1 MICEINLHCECRLS
15 PVELAHVVAGVEGEV
30 EDAEPPLAGH
40 GGVEQRGLDVDAVLL
55 GQLVVVLDLA
65 GEGHVAV
72 ERRQLHVR
80 SVRHV
85 ERPEEV
91 RGSDPRA
98 GAHPHDGVKHNVS
111 KS

>member
-1 MICEINLHCECRLS
+1 M
-15 PVELAHVVAGVEGEV
+15 VEEENKLTISVHVGHGDSRVEGQI
-30 EDAEPPLAGH
+30 EDAQPPLPAAGR
-40 GGVEQRGLDVDAVLL
+40 EQDGDLDVDAVLL

-98 GAHPHDGVKHNVS
+98 SAHPHDGVKHNVS
-111 KS
+111 ES

>member
-1 MICEINLHCECRLS
+1 MICQIKLHGSCEVS
-15 PVELAHVVAGVEGEV
+15 PVELAHVVAGVEGQV
-30 EDAEPPLAGH
+30 EDAQPPLAGDR
-40 GGVEQRGLDVDAVLL
+40 GVEQRGLDVDAVLL
-55 GQLVVVLDLA
+55 RQLVVVLDLA

-80 SVRHV
+80 RVRHV

-98 GAHPHDGVKHNVS
+98 GAHPHDGVEHNVS
-111 KS
+111 KL